1 MNSTNEHIDRTDLRF
16 EEALTRLEA
25 IVERLEEEPP
35 ALEAAL
41 DAYEE
46 GVELA
51 RACLTRL
58 EAAELRVEELS
69 LDTE

>member
-1 MNSTNEHIDRTDLRF
+1 MHDTNKHIDGTDLTF

-51 RACLTRL
+51 RACLTCL
-58 EAAELRVEELS
+58 EAAELRVEELP
-69 LDTE
+69 LDAE